1 MSEMYRFFNF
11 LVYKKEHQICVGN
24 MRFGC
29 CIIILLFNSTFAP
42 SVPDR
47 LFAFSKLPLCVCV
60 CVSLSLSL
68 FLSLFAPFFV
78 CVCVCVC
85 LFHDMFVQ
93 HACCSFHFFKCIHSQ
108 HTNFLKPIYFTQKN
122 EVTSISIFF
131 YSPPL
136 SLVFGHQ
143 FFWNI
148 GYSPIEGPLWISSCK
163 I

>member
-1 MSEMYRFFNF
+1 
-11 LVYKKEHQICVGN
+11 VYKKKEHQICVGN
-24 MRFGC
+24 MRFGCCCC

-60 CVSLSLSL
+60 CVCLSLSLSL
-68 FLSLFAPFFV
+68 FLHLSL
-78 CVCVCVC
+78 CVCVC

-93 HACCSFHFFKCIHSQ
+93 HACCSFTSSSAFIHNTQ
-108 HTNFLKPIYFTQKN
+108 IFLKPIYFTQKN

-136 SLVFGHQ
+136 SLSFGHQ

-148 GYSPIEGPLWISSCK
+148 GCSPIEGPLWISSCK